1 MKKIMILVVTLLF
14 MLGLSSCTQTETV
27 TSGQETSE
35 TSSTETQTAGETFY
49 RGFHLDNVLHSET
62 EGDIHYNLYVPEG
75 YDGSKPYALFLTLP
89 GYEGL
94 YFQGVG
100 VNLQYENFGF
110 EAQQYNPEMLVVA
123 PQLND
128 WEETSARQTIALIEY
143 MLSNY
148 NIDESKVYAEG
159 YSGGGE
165 TLSLVLG
172 MHPELFAA
180 ALVCSTQWDG
190 AYEPVAE
197 SQTPVYLVVGE
208 NDEYYGSAPLENAYD
223 QIRSI
228 YATQGL
234 SDETIDTLLVLDV
247 KEASYFEE
255 QGVTSQHGMGGSLFA
270 QDEEIM
276 QWLFNH

>member
-1 MKKIMILVVTLLF
+1 MKKMMILIVTLLF
-14 MLGLSSCTQTETV
+14 MLSLSSCTQTETV

-35 TSSTETQTAGETFY
+35 PSSTETQTAGETFY
-49 RGFHLDNVLHSET
+49 RGFRLDNVLHSET

-110 EAQQYNPEMLVVA
+110 EAQQYNPEMLIVA

-128 WEETSARQTIALIEY
+128 WGETSARQTIALIEY

-223 QIRSI
+223 QIRFI

-247 KEASYFEE
+247 KETSYFEE